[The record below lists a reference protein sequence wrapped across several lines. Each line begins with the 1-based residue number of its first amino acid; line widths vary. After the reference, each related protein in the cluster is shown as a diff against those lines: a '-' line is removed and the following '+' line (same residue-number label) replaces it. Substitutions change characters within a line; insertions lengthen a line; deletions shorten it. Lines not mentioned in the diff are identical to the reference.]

1 MIDLDHR
8 LLYDA
13 RRLITG
19 ENVHRMKELIFAY
32 EQAVSLHNAGWAVH
46 TISVYDPTTEIELR
60 RSVLQHRIAEFESRL
75 VDAEKHFDDIR
86 GLFYSGHCGPR
97 KHPRKVRSSH
107 SIR

>member
-32 EQAVSLHNAGWAVH
+32 EQAVSLHKPVGLYTGSA
-46 TISVYDPTTEIELR
+46 PTTLPLKSN
-60 RSVLQHRIAEFESRL
+60 SVAGFSSIASRNL
-75 VDAEKHFDDIR
+75 ILA
-86 GLFYSGHCGPR
+86 
-97 KHPRKVRSSH
+97 
-107 SIR
+107 